1 MSTVL
6 DQMSDPQ
13 KNLLAIIVAC
23 GYFDLRPTVK
33 GIAEGLLA
41 VNNGTEVFFG
51 PLSKV
56 DEQWVAKE
64 LSQIMAELQKMGLV
78 AVRDDEAGYFTATEE
93 AMNAMFGYKILLEL
107 VNVPAITMLRMRSAR
122 RSRAAAA

>member
-13 KNLLAIIVAC
+13 KNLLAVIVAC
-23 GYFDLRPTVK
+23 DYFDLKPTVK
-33 GIAEGLLA
+33 GLAEGLLA

-51 PLSKV
+51 PLLEV
-56 DEQWVAKE
+56 DEQWVTKE
-64 LSQIMAELQKMGLV
+64 LGQIMADLQNMGLV
-78 AVRDDEAGYFTATEE
+78 AVSDDKAGYFTATKE